1 MKEIM
6 LDIETLGI
14 VPGSVIIQIGAVDFD
29 LDNIGEGFK
38 INISKQSCLDVKMKV
53 DPSTVRWWQKQ
64 SPEALASISA
74 EPRVPITEA
83 LEKFNAWFE
92 SVGGDAVWGNGATFD
107 NVLMDIA
114 YRVTRVPR
122 PWHFVKDRD
131 LRTLAAVGEMMGIV
145 EPRVNHG
152 TAHDGLDDAISQ
164 AKWAQNI
171 LRRMTEF

>member
-1 MKEIM
+1 M
-6 LDIETLGI
+6 DIETLGI

-29 LDNIGEGFK
+29 IDNIGEGFK
-38 INISKQSCLDVKMKV
+38 INITRKSCEEFRMKV
-53 DPSTVRWWQKQ
+53 DPSTVRWWKKQ
-64 SPEALASISA
+64 SPAAIASVSA
-74 EPRVPITEA
+74 EPRVDITTA
-83 LEKFNAWFE
+83 LEMFNRWFN

-131 LRTLAAVGEMMGIV
+131 LRTLVAVGEMMGIK

-152 TAHDGLDDAISQ
+152 VTHDGKDDAISQ
-164 AKWAQNI
+164 AMWAQNI
-171 LRRMTEF
+171 LRRMVAF